1 MRNLWAFLLL
11 CAPGQALAQPAL
23 PTTSAGYTAR
33 IYFADATLL
42 GPGGLAIDANRVVV
56 VDPRG
61 SGPSG
66 DLLYSITRAGVL
78 STFATPAGAAFCPN
92 AQVAIS
98 GFSLDTYVFDTQ
110 TNQLIIIDSGGAV
123 TARSIGLSGGSNCT
137 DGAIIG
143 LATHQGQNFALYG
156 ASPADGRVY
165 FINPTT
171 GATQIVAQNLGQ
183 PSAIAV
189 NIANNDVVVL
199 DGQSGNVWRIPVL
212 NPTPVALTLNPPT
225 PLSSIAISPAGQLF
239 GLTSGGRI
247 VAVAQNGDVRT
258 FVCGLENAGQIAFGR
273 ATGRGGNNL
282 FVTQL
287 GATATANDGDAI
299 FEIDGAF
306 AAFAVGD
313 AQCAPVPDAGVVD
326 AAAPP
331 PPDAGG
337 AADAG
342 APPDGAE
349 PTDSGAV
356 ADGGGAD
363 AAGSE
368 DALPPDVQVVGGDS
382 EPAPD
387 LGAPVDSGAGR
398 PDAGLISG
406 ADAEESRDAGTGKE
420 SSGCSCESS
429 SAPISGAAWALA
441 IFGLSLVLRRRR

>member
-11 CAPGQALAQPAL
+11 CTPSLALAQPAL

-33 IYFADATLL
+33 IYSADMTLL
-42 GPGGLAIDANRVVV
+42 GPGGLAIDPNRVVV
-56 VDPRG
+56 ADTRG
-61 SGPSG
+61 SGASG
-66 DLLYSITRAGVL
+66 DLLYSITRAGAL

-110 TNQLIIIDSGGAV
+110 TNQLLIIDSGGTV
-123 TARSIGLSGGSNCT
+123 TARNIGLSGGTNCT

-171 GATQIVAQNLGQ
+171 GATQVVAQNLGQ
-183 PSAIAV
+183 PSAVAV
-189 NIANNDVVVL
+189 NIANNDVMVL
-199 DGQSGNVWRIPVL
+199 DGQSGNVWRLPVL
-212 NPTPVALTLNPPT
+212 NPMPMAVTLNPPT

-239 GLTSGGRI
+239 GLTAGGRV
-247 VAVAQNGDVRT
+247 VAVAQNGDVST
-258 FVCGLENAGQIAFGR
+258 FVCGLENAAQIAFGR

-306 AAFAVGD
+306 AAFAVGN
-313 AQCAPVPDAGVVD
+313 AQCAPAPDAGVID

-331 PPDAGG
+331 PPDAGVTP
-337 AADAG
+337 DAG
-342 APPDGAE
+342 AL
-349 PTDSGAV
+349 
-356 ADGGGAD
+356 AD
-363 AAGSE
+363 AAEPPDSGSTPDGGASSDAAGGA
-368 DALPPDVQVVGGDS
+368 DALPPDAPISGDS

-387 LGAPVDSGAGR
+387 LGAVADSGAGR
-398 PDAGLISG
+398 PDSGVSG
-406 ADAEESRDAGTGKE
+406 ADAEEATDAAGSAKDG
-420 SSGCSCESS
+420 SGCSCESG
-429 SAPISGAAWALA
+429 SAPVGGAAWALA
-441 IFGLSLVLRRRR
+441 IVGLGLLLRRRR

>member
-11 CAPGQALAQPAL
+11 YAPGLALAQPAL

-33 IYFADATLL
+33 IYSADAALV

-56 VDPRG
+56 ADPRG
-61 SGPSG
+61 NGVSG

-78 STFATPAGAAFCPN
+78 STLATPAGAGFCHS

-98 GFSLDTYVFDTQ
+98 GFSLDTYLFDTA
-110 TNQLIIIDSGGAV
+110 TNQLIIIDSGGTV
-123 TARSIGLSGGSNCT
+123 TARSIGLSGGGNCS

-183 PSAIAV
+183 PSALAV

-212 NPTPVALTLNPPT
+212 NPTPVAVTLNPAT
-225 PLSSIAISPAGQLF
+225 PLYSIAVSPAGQLF
-239 GLTSGGRI
+239 GLTAGGRI
-247 VAVAQNGDVRT
+247 VAVAQNGDVST
-258 FVCGLENAGQIAFGR
+258 FVCGLENPEQIAFGR

-282 FVTQL
+282 FVTQF
-287 GATATANDGDAI
+287 GASFTANDGDAV

-306 AAFAVGD
+306 AAFAAGT
-313 AQCAPVPDAGVVD
+313 AQCAPVPDAGVVGVD

-331 PPDAGG
+331 PPPDAGF
-337 AADAG
+337 AADA
-342 APPDGAE
+342 AELPDTG
-349 PTDSGAV
+349 V
-356 ADGGGAD
+356 LVDGGASPD
-363 AAGSE
+363 AAAGE
-368 DALPPDVQVVGGDS
+368 DALPADAGIIGLDGQPG
-382 EPAPD
+382 PD
-387 LGAPVDSGAGR
+387 LGSPVDGGVGR
-398 PDAGLISG
+398 PDSGVILG
-406 ADAEESRDAGTGKE
+406 ADAEQSGDAGAGKE

-429 SAPISGAAWALA
+429 SPPLGGAAWAWA
-441 IFGLSLVLRRRR
+441 IFGLGLVLRKRR